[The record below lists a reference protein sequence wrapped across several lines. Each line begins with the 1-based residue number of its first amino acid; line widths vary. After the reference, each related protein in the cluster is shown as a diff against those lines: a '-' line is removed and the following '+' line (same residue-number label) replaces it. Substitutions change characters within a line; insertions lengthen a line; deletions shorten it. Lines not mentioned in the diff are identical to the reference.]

1 MVFKQVN
8 MSVFTAE
15 TLEDLGVSSVNPN
28 YVAVFYKHFLTHSL
42 CLLFLLLN
50 RFPWEFTDVQVFLL
64 VLFFIQLFK
73 AFGLPTP
80 RWKILL

>member
-1 MVFKQVN
+1 

-15 TLEDLGVSSVNPN
+15 TLEDLSVSSVDPN

-50 RFPWEFTDVQVFLL
+50 RFPDVQVFFL

-73 AFGLPTP
+73 VFGLPTP